1 MDFVDPLTE
10 LLARRSTATALV
22 LVEGRQQRLR
32 WSWQA
37 LQQARHAAA
46 GWLREAGVGSG
57 HCLVVQSSNLPHCFA
72 LLLAAGVALAVNGKG
87 MAVMLISFLVYLGL
101 FIKLGCLPSS
111 H

>member
-1 MDFVDPLTE
+1 MSAGEFVYQFARKMKT
-10 LLARRSTATALV
+10 LL
-22 LVEGRQQRLR
+22 
-32 WSWQA
+32 SW
-37 LQQARHAAA
+37 
-46 GWLREAGVGSG
+46 GFFVG
-57 HCLVVQSSNLPHCFA
+57 FA